1 MTTEN
6 NGMNGRF
13 VSRDYGPRSYSYGPD
28 YYAGPDFYGPHYP
41 MR

>member
-6 NGMNGRF
+6 NGMYMPVVPQG
-13 VSRDYGPRSYSYGPD
+13 